1 MYLLK
6 HVKLHTI
13 CEHMCLEI
21 TYTTSGRVAISE
33 QSTQQF
39 WEALRNGFNRT
50 GGYNGCL
57 QYHSL
62 CASYIS

>member
-21 TYTTSGRVAISE
+21 TYTTSGPVPISE

-39 WEALRNGFNRT
+39 
-50 GGYNGCL
+50 
-57 QYHSL
+57 
-62 CASYIS
+62 

>member
-13 CEHMCLEI
+13 CEHTCLEI

-33 QSTQQF
+33 QSAEQF
-39 WEALRNGFNRT
+39 WEALRSGFSRT
-50 GGYNGCL
+50 GGHNGCL
-57 QYHSL
+57 QCHSL